1 VTTKTDTIET
11 KNPALYSKVQ
21 ELVDEVLSD
30 IGNDI
35 RMGLPIGVG
44 KPTILANEIY
54 KRAKENPKIKL
65 KIFSGLSLCVPQGKS
80 DLEKRFLGP
89 LVARLF
95 PDYPDP
101 EFTKDSF
108 KGKLPDNVEIS
119 DFYIT
124 PGAYVG
130 NRFVQQGY
138 ISSNYSHVTRDVID
152 AGVNVAASMVCRKHI
167 DGQEMYSLSSN
178 ADAPLDTVW
187 KLQEMRRTVGKKVAI
202 IGQVNQNLPFMYG
215 TAASTPDNFDYILD
229 NNDYYHQL
237 FGTPREAINTTDYMI
252 GINAS
257 TLIKDGGSIQI
268 GIGSLGD
275 AITIGLVMRQKEN
288 AQYREFIDKAGISE
302 RFGASIDKIGGLGTF
317 EKGLYGITELM
328 VDGFIQLIRND
339 IIKRKVYDNSYLQK
353 LVAQDRITDKVTPRT
368 LELLMEE
375 GAICPQLHEEDVV
388 FLKDFGILRPDV
400 RLENGQLLNGD
411 GSGVRADLSDGAAMD
426 AISAKFLGDRLQKG
440 ILVHASFFVGPP
452 TFYQA
457 LRDMSEEE
465 RWRIQMREISFC
477 NTLRGDEQ
485 LKLAQRLDARFV
497 NVALMQT
504 LLGNT
509 VSDGL
514 ENGQVISGVGG
525 QFDFVSMAHGL
536 PGGRSIILLRST
548 KQQKDSLTSNIRW
561 NYGHC
566 TVPRHMRDFVVTEYG
581 VADLR
586 GMPDRKVIANL
597 INIADSR
604 FQNELLAKAKENQ
617 KIPDNYKIP
626 QVYRQN
632 YPERLEKELKPF
644 REKGLFK
651 PFPFG
656 SQFTDDE
663 IIIGKA
669 LQSLKSTMETKKF
682 KMPPMGQ
689 IKSIMTPPRE
699 AMRLLERLDLD
710 KPKNG
715 KEKITQKLVLYA
727 LAQTGAI

>member
-1 VTTKTDTIET
+1 VTVKSET
-11 KNPALYSKVQ
+11 MEQKMPAMHSNVQ
-21 ELVDEVLSD
+21 EMVDAVIED
-30 IGNDI
+30 IGTDI

-54 KRAKENPKIKL
+54 RRAKENPNIKL

-89 LVARLF
+89 LVKRLF

-101 EFTKDSF
+101 QFTIDSF

-138 ISSNYSHVTRDVID
+138 ISSNYSHVPRDVID
-152 AGVNVAASMVCRKHI
+152 AGVNVAAGLVCRKI
-167 DGQEMYSLSSN
+167 VDGREMYSLSSN

-187 KLQEMRRTVGKKVAI
+187 QLQEMRRTMGKKVAI

-215 TAASTPDNFDYILD
+215 TAAAYPETWDYILD
-229 NNDYYHQL
+229 NPDYYHQL
-237 FGTPREAINTTDYMI
+237 FGPPREAINTTDYMI

-257 TLIKDGGSIQI
+257 TLIRDGGSIQI

-275 AITIGLVMRQKEN
+275 AITIGLVMRHKN
-288 AQYREFIDKAGISE
+288 NPLYREFIEKAGIYE
-302 RFGASIDKIGGLGTF
+302 RYGASIDKIGGLDIF

-328 VDGFIQLIRND
+328 VDGFIQLIKNG
-339 IIKRKVYDNSYLQK
+339 IIKRKVYDNRYLQK
-353 LVAQDRITDKVTPRT
+353 LINDNSITEEVTPRT
-368 LELLMEE
+368 LELLLEE
-375 GAICPQLHEEDVV
+375 GAISPQLNEEDVT
-388 FLKDFGILRPDV
+388 FLKDFGVLREDI
-400 RLENGQLLNGD
+400 RLENRQLLNGD
-411 GSGVRADLSDGAAMD
+411 GTGFLADLSDGAAMD
-426 AISAKFLGDRLQKG
+426 GICKKFLGDRLKKG
-440 ILVHASFFVGPP
+440 VLVHASFFVGPP

-525 QFDFVSMAHGL
+525 QFDFVTMAHGL

-581 VADLR
+581 IADLR

-604 FQNELLAKAKENQ
+604 FQEELLAKAKEAQ

-626 QVYRQN
+626 QAFRQN

-644 REKGLFK
+644 REKGHFN

-656 SQFTDDE
+656 SQFTDEE
-663 IIIGKA
+663 ITIGKA
-669 LQSLKSTMETKKF
+669 LQSLKATMETKKF
-682 KMPPMGQ
+682 TMPPMDKMKK
-689 IKSIMTPPRE
+689 ILSPPRE
-699 AMRLLERLDLD
+699 ALALLQRLDLD

-727 LAQTGAI
+727 LAQTGGI